1 MQGHNDML
9 TLCTVLF
16 FKTVLKN
23 KSLLINKE
31 GIEVRDWSQSPSL
44 NGLAQASFHEFY
56 SCKEM
61 DSAIATVISAKDLRP
76 QMRPLPQLQL

>member
-44 NGLAQASFHEFY
+44 NGLA
-56 SCKEM
+56 
-61 DSAIATVISAKDLRP
+61 
-76 QMRPLPQLQL
+76 